1 MYNFY
6 NTRRFLKTEGNG
18 RCTTRQST
26 KNSFSVRKDRF
37 KTNNYTYNFN
47 KNSCSLRKER
57 KLPSIRRPQIKSNSP
72 TIQAKTYLNKFGK
85 TKPIVKNNNRKI
97 FPEYKFKPRKIDTII
112 YKCDLPSITPK
123 KYTKKYKYEP
133 VSQNF
138 INRIGNLKKIPPIN
152 PKVCTNLKRMNTS
165 YNNCK
170 IRQNKL
176 STFAQIIKK
185 NNINYKY
192 NTRFSSRDS
201 FIRPIKNNLG
211 KSSPIRKNPTK
222 NNSLNKSL
230 PQKNSPKPHDDKNLQ
245 ILEFMTT
252 FYEKFVEIYNSYPN
266 NDNFS
271 ELVQNFNKTF
281 IYLFDITIFPKTKIC
296 EVFLRTY
303 KYCCIFVVCLI
314 FISKDDTLIKNTK
327 NFKNNFG
334 FFLYEAINIFPY
346 KIYDSEKINTF
357 MKKYMFKDETNIKNI
372 LINLI
377 KLSFPENDN
386 NSELNNNNSYNMIK
400 NCLNQLL
407 NNIQN
412 ETPGGVLIKL
422 NESIL
427 YNYNC
432 QYFIEEYEKPKK
444 KRVNEESKEK
454 NKNKGPKK
462 APFIS
467 KKPEKNYTLVLD
479 LDETLVHNLILN
491 FGTYFLVRPGVFKF
505 LRNIH
510 EYYEI
515 IIFTAGNRTYASGI
529 IDRIDVNDYIS
540 HRLFKSHVI
549 YEDGVPVKK
558 LDLIGRD
565 LNKLIF
571 VDNLEATA
579 KYNSKNFC
587 PISSWYNN
595 IYDDEISKLETK
607 LINIVKSGKY
617 EEDITKGLVE
627 EK

>member
-1 MYNFY
+1 M
-6 NTRRFLKTEGNG
+6 
-18 RCTTRQST
+18 
-26 KNSFSVRKDRF
+26 
-37 KTNNYTYNFN
+37 
-47 KNSCSLRKER
+47 
-57 KLPSIRRPQIKSNSP
+57 
-72 TIQAKTYLNKFGK
+72 
-85 TKPIVKNNNRKI
+85 
-97 FPEYKFKPRKIDTII
+97 
-112 YKCDLPSITPK
+112 
-123 KYTKKYKYEP
+123 
-133 VSQNF
+133 
-138 INRIGNLKKIPPIN
+138 
-152 PKVCTNLKRMNTS
+152 
-165 YNNCK
+165 
-170 IRQNKL
+170 
-176 STFAQIIKK
+176 
-185 NNINYKY
+185 
-192 NTRFSSRDS
+192 
-201 FIRPIKNNLG
+201 
-211 KSSPIRKNPTK
+211 
-222 NNSLNKSL
+222 
-230 PQKNSPKPHDDKNLQ
+230 
-245 ILEFMTT
+245 
-252 FYEKFVEIYNSYPN
+252 
-266 NDNFS
+266 
-271 ELVQNFNKTF
+271 
-281 IYLFDITIFPKTKIC
+281 
-296 EVFLRTY
+296 
-303 KYCCIFVVCLI
+303 
-314 FISKDDTLIKNTK
+314 
-327 NFKNNFG
+327 
-334 FFLYEAINIFPY
+334 
-346 KIYDSEKINTF
+346 
-357 MKKYMFKDETNIKNI
+357 
-372 LINLI
+372 
-377 KLSFPENDN
+377 
-386 NSELNNNNSYNMIK
+386 
-400 NCLNQLL
+400 